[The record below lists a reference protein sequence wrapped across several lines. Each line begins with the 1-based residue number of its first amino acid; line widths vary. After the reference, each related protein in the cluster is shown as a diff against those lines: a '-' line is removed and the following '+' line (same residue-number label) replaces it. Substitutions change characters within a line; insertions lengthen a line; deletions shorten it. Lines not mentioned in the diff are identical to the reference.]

1 MGDYYYGGPPA
12 PPRDADGATA
22 SLVCGILGIAC
33 CGILAPIAWVLG
45 EKALAQIRETD
56 EPLGGQQNAT
66 VGRILGIAGTAIWI
80 LGAVATV
87 LGVFGDLFF
96 WF

>member
-1 MGDYYYGGPPA
+1 MGDYYTPP
-12 PPRDADGATA
+12 PVPRDADGATA

-66 VGRILGIAGTAIWI
+66 VGRILGIVGTAIWV
-80 LGAVATV
+80 LGAAAAV
-87 LGVFGDLFF
+87 LGGFSDLFF
-96 WF
+96 